1 MAQRLIDAGVQ
12 AIDVAGAGGTS
23 WAKVEG
29 ERAQDLRQRRLG
41 QTFADWGLPTVDCI
55 TAVRKIAP
63 SLPLIASGGI
73 RTGLDIAKALA
84 LGADLV
90 GLAYPFLRAADESSD
105 ALDHLVALLREELI
119 TVLFCTGQASVA
131 ALQNTQPLQRLP

>member
-1 MAQRLIDAGVQ
+1 
-12 AIDVAGAGGTS
+12 
-23 WAKVEG
+23 
-29 ERAQDLRQRRLG
+29 
-41 QTFADWGLPTVDCI
+41 VDCI

-90 GLAYPFLRAADESSD
+90 GLAYPFLRAATSL
-105 ALDHLVALLREELI
+105 A
-119 TVLFCTGQASVA
+119 T
-131 ALQNTQPLQRLP
+131 P